1 MEKVK
6 DPVSYFLKIFKQFD
20 DLIMQIMSI
29 ILSRVSGN
37 MLWLLSRSNYPKQF
51 IPLVNRNTMLQ
62 ETILR
67 LKNLDY
73 VADPIIVF
81 NISRRFVVTE
91 KCHQIKVDRPTIL
104 FDPEG
109 RNTAPAIVVA
119 ALNSLSKL
127 GWKRKA
133 TFKKLVSRMAKYD
146 LEKDSFGGKK
156 FL

>member
-1 MEKVK
+1 
-6 DPVSYFLKIFKQFD
+6 
-20 DLIMQIMSI
+20 MQIISI
-29 ILSRVSGN
+29 ILSLVSVN
-37 MLWLLSRSNYPKQF
+37 MLWLLSRNNYPKQF

-67 LKNLDY
+67 LKNLEY

-127 GWKRKA
+127 GRKRKA
-133 TFKKLVSRMAKYD
+133 TFKKLVSRMVKYD